1 MHEASETTSNINPD
15 TSYTSIDT
23 KKATKFRILAILLW
37 LAAITFEILAII
49 QIGKDSL
56 STNVLI
62 TYIILDLV
70 TVVVGSLLWKKANR
84 YNPASKKQRFK
95 FFLQNQLGLIIGI
108 IAFLPLILLIFKSD
122 NLDGKQKRVIAS
134 VAIIAVLIAGL
145 TGIDFNPPSQ
155 EQYLEETERVKSL
168 NNGRDYVYWTKSGS
182 SFHLFE
188 DCSYIN
194 SDRTIEIFE
203 GTVVQA
209 KEMKNISDLCDRCQ
223 RSSQDN
229 KNTLDANEYIH

>member
-49 QIGKDSL
+49 QIGKDSP

-62 TYIILDLV
+62 TYIILALV

-95 FFLQNQLGLIIGI
+95 FFLQNQH
-108 IAFLPLILLIFKSD
+108 
-122 NLDGKQKRVIAS
+122 
-134 VAIIAVLIAGL
+134 
-145 TGIDFNPPSQ
+145 
-155 EQYLEETERVKSL
+155 Y
-168 NNGRDYVYWTKSGS
+168 
-182 SFHLFE
+182 FHLSNF
-188 DCSYIN
+188 SKLQNLSHY
-194 SDRTIEIFE
+194 F
-203 GTVVQA
+203 
-209 KEMKNISDLCDRCQ
+209 
-223 RSSQDN
+223 
-229 KNTLDANEYIH
+229 